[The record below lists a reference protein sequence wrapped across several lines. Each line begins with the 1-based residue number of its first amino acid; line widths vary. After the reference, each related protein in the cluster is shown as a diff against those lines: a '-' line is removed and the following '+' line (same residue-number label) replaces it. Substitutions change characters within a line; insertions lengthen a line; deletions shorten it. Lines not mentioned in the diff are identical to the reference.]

1 VTDASQ
7 RYRARAEECRAKA
20 QSFRDAR
27 ARAQMFKLAD
37 EYELKAKQAEAS
49 ELEKNDSSDVGGFG
63 GDSRYLNSENALKQP
78 PYRLLFALLHQA
90 TN

>member
-1 VTDASQ
+1 MTDPSAPQ
-7 RYRARAEECRAKA
+7 LAAEYRARAEECRAKA

-49 ELEKNDSSDVGGFG
+49 ELEKNDRSDVGGFG
-63 GDSRYLNSENALKQP
+63 GDSSGI
-78 PYRLLFALLHQA
+78 
-90 TN
+90 